1 MKNMIE
7 EQAINP
13 QEELNITTIENTPV
27 SSWKIN
33 TKNTYKYQYSEVCT
47 PISIARKMIDHVP
60 QKILSTFSFK
70 CLDAGCGSGNLTF
83 VLYKYIFQYL
93 CVNKKRDYILNEVF
107 HVLDINKQRLEEV
120 VSVLPLKNVFNINFL
135 EFECNVKYD
144 LVVSNPPFIVENKRT
159 IWPDFFRKCV
169 DVLNPNGYLCIICP
183 SIWMKPIHPM
193 YAYITQF
200 RIHSITNIQNNTAN
214 AEFGGDA
221 RTPMS
226 YMLLEKT
233 ANLTNTIPIYD
244 KFLQKYIPIPVVKMN
259 PLPIPMYYP
268 NFISKMLQ
276 QVHNYGSLKLE
287 IQKTNCPSK
296 LLSYAKNAD
305 DTHTYPNIKTCK
317 MQKGFPAI
325 IMEYGDKQ
333 SMFSNKRK
341 VVMANKMYGI
351 PYYDKMGEF
360 GISSRDNY
368 VYVNDD
374 DNKCQTVLRYL
385 NLDFILL
392 IYETT
397 RYRMGY
403 LEKYAFEFIPNIL
416 NMNIDVDDISD
427 ESISKL
433 FGFTDEDKKCI
444 HQYVSKLRI
453 KRFIYN

>member
-1 MKNMIE
+1 
-7 EQAINP
+7 
-13 QEELNITTIENTPV
+13 
-27 SSWKIN
+27 
-33 TKNTYKYQYSEVCT
+33 
-47 PISIARKMIDHVP
+47 
-60 QKILSTFSFK
+60 
-70 CLDAGCGSGNLTF
+70 
-83 VLYKYIFQYL
+83 
-93 CVNKKRDYILNEVF
+93 
-107 HVLDINKQRLEEV
+107 
-120 VSVLPLKNVFNINFL
+120 
-135 EFECNVKYD
+135 
-144 LVVSNPPFIVENKRT
+144 
-159 IWPDFFRKCV
+159 
-169 DVLNPNGYLCIICP
+169 
-183 SIWMKPIHPM
+183 
-193 YAYITQF
+193 
-200 RIHSITNIQNNTAN
+200 
-214 AEFGGDA
+214 
-221 RTPMS
+221 
-226 YMLLEKT
+226 
-233 ANLTNTIPIYD
+233 
-244 KFLQKYIPIPVVKMN
+244 
-259 PLPIPMYYP
+259 
-268 NFISKMLQ
+268 MLQ

-374 DNKCQTVLRYL
+374 DKKCQTMIRYL

>member
-1 MKNMIE
+1 MKNRTE
-7 EQAINP
+7 EQAIKSK
-13 QEELNITTIENTPV
+13 EKLNITTIENMPI
-27 SSWKIN
+27 SSWKIH
-33 TKNTYKYQYSEVCT
+33 TKNTYKYEYSEVCT
-47 PISIARKMIDHVP
+47 PLSIAKQMVHQIP
-60 QKILSTFSFK
+60 QKILSAFHLK
-70 CLDAGCGSGNLTF
+70 CLDAGCGSGNLTY
-83 VLYKYIFQYL
+83 VLYKYIFESL
-93 CVNKKRDYILNEVF
+93 CAEKKREHILSDVI
-107 HVLDINKQRLEEV
+107 HVLDINKERLKEV
-120 VSVLPLKNVFNINFL
+120 TSVLPVKNVFNANFL
-135 EFECNVKYD
+135 EFECNEKYD
-144 LVVSNPPFIVENKRT
+144 VVISNPPFIIENKKT

-226 YMLLEKT
+226 YMLLEKIV
-233 ANLTNTIPIYD
+233 NMSHVIPIYD
-244 KFLQKYIPIPVVKMN
+244 KFLQEYIPIPVVKMN

-268 NFISKMLQ
+268 HFISKMLQ
-276 QVHNYGSLKLE
+276 QVHIYGSLNTE

-296 LLSYAKNAD
+296 LLSFTSNAD
-305 DTHTYPNIKTCK
+305 NIHTYPNIKTCK
-317 MQKGFPAI
+317 MKKGVPTV
-325 IMEYGDKQ
+325 IMEYSDKQ
-333 SMFSNKRK
+333 STYSSKRK
-341 VVMANKMYGI
+341 VIMANKMYGI
-351 PYYDKMGEF
+351 PYYDKPGEF
-360 GISSRDNY
+360 GISTRDNY
-368 VYVNDD
+368 VYVNNDD
-374 DNKCQTVLRYL
+374 IKCQKLLRYL
-385 NLDFILL
+385 NLDFVLL

-416 NMNIDVDDISD
+416 NMNIDVDAISD

-433 FGFTDEDKKCI
+433 LRFTNEDKKCI